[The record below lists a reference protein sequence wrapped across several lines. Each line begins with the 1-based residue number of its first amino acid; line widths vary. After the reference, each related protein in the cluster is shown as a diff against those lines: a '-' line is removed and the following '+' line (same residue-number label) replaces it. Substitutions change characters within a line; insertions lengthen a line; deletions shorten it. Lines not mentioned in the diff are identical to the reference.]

1 MNKIRSI
8 YTKNKKFVHSSII
21 SLICTGIRFI
31 IYFLILWITNGRYIF
46 ANLIS
51 YVISFTILFF
61 ANQKLFDSKPNRKKD
76 EAKQLSLFITYR
88 IFGFFIDSALL
99 ALSIEKF
106 NFSDVPAR
114 VFSSLLTFVYNYFT
128 NKLYVFKYRNPSV
141 ASGDM
146 MYESSGFYKTIR
158 FLFKWLFK
166 LWYNPTIIGKENIQK
181 EGSIVLA
188 GNHKSMLD
196 PCLVVISTK
205 RVVHFLAKDKYY
217 DKKIVGDF
225 FKLMQCIKVNTKN
238 KDGKALENAISVLNQ
253 QGVIG
258 IFPEGTRNKTN
269 KLLQPFKFG
278 AVKMASDT
286 NSYIVPFAITGDY
299 KFRSKNLTIQFEKP
313 YKIKSKELEKENNKL
328 YVNVETI
335 LKKEGMQ

>member
-1 MNKIRSI
+1 MNKVRSI

-21 SLICTGIRFI
+21 SMICTGIRFI
-31 IYFLILWITNGRYIF
+31 IYFFILWITKGRYIF

-61 ANQKLFDSKPNRKKD
+61 ANQKLFDSKPAQKKD

-99 ALSIEKF
+99 ALFIEKF
-106 NFSDVPAR
+106 KFSDVPAR
-114 VFSSLLTFVYNYFT
+114 VFSSLLTFIYNYFT
-128 NKLYVFKYRNPSV
+128 NKIYVFKYRNPSV
-141 ASGDM
+141 ANGDT
-146 MYESSGFYKTIR
+146 MYESSRFYKTIK
-158 FLFKWLFK
+158 FLFKWLFM
-166 LWYNPTIIGKENIQK
+166 LWYNPTIIGKENIPK
-181 EGSIVLA
+181 EGSIIIA

-196 PCLVVISTK
+196 PCLVVISTR

-225 FKLMQCIKVNTKN
+225 FKFMQCIKVNTKN

-253 QGVIG
+253 NGAIG

-269 KLLQPFKFG
+269 ELLQSFKFG
-278 AVKMASDT
+278 AVKMASET
-286 NSYIVPFAITGDY
+286 SSYIVPFAITGDY
-299 KFRSKNLTIQFEKP
+299 KFRSKNLKIEFEKP
-313 YKIKSKELEKENNKL
+313 YKIKKDNLEEENNKL
-328 YVNVETI
+328 YQKVEKI
-335 LKKEGMQ
+335 LKKEGK